1 MNTKRFV
8 LFATAILLFLFSTL
22 AAWYEGAQIYD
33 NPWEWEHTA
42 LVSNY
47 INGSA
52 VMLADQIVWLD
63 HFIYAAKFQPLF
75 PLLMVLSFL
84 SLVFMVLQPVLKRS
98 AAITLVSC
106 LVLAAVSFSVAVLLG
121 NSPTQGFSLFSIF
134 FGALGVVTS
143 GYLVYFLT
151 KFKSRAVPLS
161 KS

>member
-47 INGSA
+47 LNGSA

-63 HFIYAAKFQPLF
+63 HFVYAAKFQPLF
-75 PLLMVLSFL
+75 PLVMVLSFL
-84 SLVFMVLQPVLKRS
+84 VITFMALRPLLKRS
-98 AAITLVSC
+98 AALTLVSC
-106 LVLAAVSFSVAVLLG
+106 LVLAAVSFSIAVLLG
-121 NSPTQGFSLFSIF
+121 NSPTQGFSLFSIL